1 MDGQRED
8 SQKIPEVYRPID
20 AECQSVYKYGLSM
33 NSILRFNIA
42 IAAFAILFT
51 ALSSCELGK
60 DDDVSDKQPD
70 TTAWGVHQVTVTENG
85 RIEITADKVEKFNE
99 EDTSHFYST
108 VLSETN
114 SEGELVLEGG
124 ADYVEVHG
132 TEEGMAA
139 GNVYINDVEEG
150 SEIKADSMQ
159 FNDEDRILNGN
170 GNIEVDLGDGLTMTG
185 NSFTADLAK
194 KTYSFTNDVK
204 GTIEFSD
211 DE

>member
-1 MDGQRED
+1 
-8 SQKIPEVYRPID
+8 
-20 AECQSVYKYGLSM
+20 M
-33 NSILRFNIA
+33 NSILRFNI
-42 IAAFAILFT
+42 IIVAFILLLT
-51 ALSSCELGK
+51 ALNSCQLEK
-60 DDDVSDKQPD
+60 NDDISNKQPD
-70 TTAWGVHQVTVTENG
+70 TTAWGVHQVTISENG

-114 SEGELVLEGG
+114 PEGELVLEGG

-132 TEEGMAA
+132 TEEGMAS
-139 GNVYINDVEEG
+139 GNVYINDIEEG
-150 SEIKADSMQ
+150 SIIKADSMQ
-159 FNDEDRILNGN
+159 FNDEERILNGN
-170 GNIEVDLGDGLTMTG
+170 GNIEVDLGDGLRMTG

-194 KTYSFTNDVK
+194 MTYSFTNDVK